1 MRVIGC
7 SATGTCL
14 ERSLAMVD
22 HKSEEV
28 ITELAAL
35 KKRADEL
42 FAVHERTHK
51 ELSKVLSKINELN
64 GRPPIP
70 PDAFDRKA

>member
-1 MRVIGC
+1 M
-7 SATGTCL
+7 A
-14 ERSLAMVD
+14 D

-42 FAVHERTHK
+42 LAVHERTHK
-51 ELSKVLSKINELN
+51 ELSKVLTKINELS